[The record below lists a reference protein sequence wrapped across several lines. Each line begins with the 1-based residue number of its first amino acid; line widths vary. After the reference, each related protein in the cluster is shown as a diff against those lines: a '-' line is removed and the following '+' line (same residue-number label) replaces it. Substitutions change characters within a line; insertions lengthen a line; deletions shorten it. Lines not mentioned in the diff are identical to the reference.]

1 MSDLCKTTL
10 ALDPEY
16 RCQHS
21 DSDRCLTGTW
31 VTTELQK
38 AVDMGYQIDQIYEI
52 WHFPQSSQTLF
63 KAYIDTFLKIKQEAS
78 GFPLD
83 CESKKQ
89 KQAHIHDIY
98 QREGI
103 KLDLL
108 EVEKNPVKRII
119 AKLFLNCLWGEI
131 RSKNPATEISI
142 PDRGSR
148 ISTIITRYQLRG
160 QRGRTLTKFGGS

>member
-1 MSDLCKTTL
+1 MWILLRTDQIPPRDLYHPVLPYRTGGKLLFPLCRTCAKQRL

-38 AVDMGYQIDQIYEI
+38 AVDMGYQIDHIYEI

-83 CESKKQ
+83 CESKEQ
-89 KQAHIHDIY
+89 KQAYIHDIY

-108 EVEKNPVKRII
+108 EVEKNPVKRTI
-119 AKLFLNCLWGEI
+119 AKLF
-131 RSKNPATEISI
+131 
-142 PDRGSR
+142 
-148 ISTIITRYQLRG
+148 
-160 QRGRTLTKFGGS
+160 